1 MRNWIGGAVVAG
13 AMFAAASAQ
22 AVTIDWTDWTA
33 GNNVAGTAVGTVGGI
48 GVSYSGPAYNFIQ
61 TNGGTNYWTEG
72 VPAPYTSGDVDNAP
86 PPSDII
92 ALSTGG
98 TSTIAF
104 DMPVVDPVIALV
116 SWNGN
121 VADFG
126 TDIEIVSFG
135 PGFWGNG
142 SFGSVTPTGFTGVGE
157 LHGVIRLPGTHN
169 SITFT
174 HTSENW
180 HGIQVGI
187 EGVAVQ
193 TPEAAPLALLG
204 VGAIALA
211 AASRRR

>member
-1 MRNWIGGAVVAG
+1 MPNWIAGTLVAG
-13 AMFAAASAQ
+13 VVFAAASAQ
-22 AVTIDWTDWTA
+22 AVMIDWTDWTA
-33 GNNVAGTAVGTVGGI
+33 GNNAAGTASGTVSGI
-48 GVSYSGPAYNFIQ
+48 GVTYNGPAYNFIQ
-61 TNGGTNYWTEG
+61 TAGGTNYWTEG

-104 DMPVVDPVIALV
+104 DSPVVDPVIGLV

-126 TDIEIVSFG
+126 TSIEIVSFG
-135 PGFWGNG
+135 PGFWGSG

-187 EGVAVQ
+187 EAVAVQ
-193 TPEAAPLALLG
+193 ASEATPLALLG
-204 VGAIALA
+204 AGALALA
-211 AASRRR
+211 AARRRR